1 MESRGE
7 WGEERVSA
15 WIEASL
21 AHIHNIK
28 GRLKSNI
35 KTVKEAQRNSQK
47 DQEHIN
53 LAEVEVANKEI
64 KTI

>member
-1 MESRGE
+1 M
-7 WGEERVSA
+7 SA